1 MVVTLSGKCDFTVVL
16 LRKKRQSAAG
26 SASASN
32 PFPINFCAMSAVNYL
47 PPFAAFVNTES
58 LEIQPNT
65 GGYVKYVRELSGIY
79 ADREHFQQ
87 LLERRGDEIAYRVN
101 ELRFTERESDL
112 ITGISVLNPGK
123 VGSEFFMTRGH
134 LHQRADRPETY
145 FCLAGHGILLMENLE
160 GKVETAEMRPG
171 TLVYVPPFWVH
182 RSVNVGS
189 EIFATLFSYPADSGQ
204 NFEIVQKAG
213 GFNSLVVDDDQ
224 AGWKLMPNP
233 RYTARARAEIE
244 AYTRAE

>member
-1 MVVTLSGKCDFTVVL
+1 VTLL
-16 LRKKRQSAAG
+16 LYYYRKSANLPLLAWQSLI
-26 SASASN
+26 S
-32 PFPINFCAMSAVNYL
+32 FPINFCAMTVVNYL
-47 PPFAAFVNTES
+47 PPFAAFLNTES

-65 GGYVKYVRELSGIY
+65 GGYIKYIRELGNIY
-79 ADREHFQQ
+79 ADREQFQQ
-87 LLERRGDEIAYRVN
+87 LLERRGGEIAYRVN
-101 ELRFTERESDL
+101 ELRFGERESDL

-145 FCLAGHGILLMENLE
+145 YCLAGRGILLMENLE

-189 EIFATLFSYPADSGQ
+189 EIFATLFFYPADAGQ
-204 NFEIVQKAG
+204 NFEIVRKAG
-213 GFNSLVVDDDQ
+213 GFNSLVIDDDY
-224 AGWKLMPNP
+224 AGWRLIPNP

-244 AYTRAE
+244 AYTRGE